1 MVDFVITLGG
11 DGTLLFAS
19 TIFPKTVPPVISF
32 HMGTLGFLTPF
43 CADNFED
50 PLSRVGLDSLGDGK
64 VISGNVPL
72 TVRSRIE
79 YQIIGY
85 YSASGNRKSIDYFT
99 DDDTL
104 ENLKPKVWNCSV
116 LEVGVE

>member
-1 MVDFVITLGG
+1 MDFVITLGG

-50 PLSRVGLDSLGDGK
+50 PLSRVGTNSWGDGK

-72 TVRSRIE
+72 TVRSRME
-79 YQIIGY
+79 YRIIRY
-85 YSASGNRKSIDYFT
+85 CSASGSRKSIDHFT
-99 DDDTL
+99 EDDTL
-104 ENLKPKVWNCSV
+104 DNPKPKVWNCSA
-116 LEVGVE
+116 LRCRC